1 MITIA
6 VTPEAFAAI
15 VTFLPE
21 GYKAE
26 RRPDGAVILVVAQQ
40 PTADSCH

>member
-1 MITIA
+1 MVTIA

-21 GYKAE
+21 GYEAE
-26 RRPDGAVILVVAQQ
+26 LRPDGAVIVVVARQ
-40 PTADSCH
+40 PTPNSCH